1 MGTNDMADKMAD
13 NMAHNVA
20 GNVAEHAQPGGTST
34 LAGHRVARIGFGVMQ
49 LAEHRPG
56 RPALTPDAAT
66 AILRAA
72 VDSGINHLDTAEFY
86 GTRAAN
92 ANDLIRAALHPYPE
106 GLVLA
111 TKVGA
116 ERDAAGALL
125 PAQRPEQLR
134 AGVEA
139 NLARLGA
146 ERLAVVNLRRVDAA
160 PGIIAEGD
168 QVVDLDSQLAELL
181 SMRDEGKIDGIGLS
195 NVSVDQL
202 RHALPAGIVC
212 VQNSHSPVDR
222 ASEPVLDLCRE
233 HDIAWVPFC
242 PLGSAFPQ
250 WPKVA
255 DQPAVRTAAA
265 ALGVTPV
272 QVGIAW
278 HLAHYANTLLIAG
291 TADPAHLAENI
302 AAGDVRLDAETR
314 AAIDAIDA
322 IDIDAVV

>member
-1 MGTNDMADKMAD
+1 MSTD
-13 NMAHNVA
+13 NRAP
-20 GNVAEHAQPGGTST
+20 ESQHASRSASQPASRPGGTGT
-34 LAGHRVARIGFGVMQ
+34 LAGHQVARIGFGVMQ

-56 RPALTPDAAT
+56 RPAVTPDAAT

-72 VDSGINHLDTAEFY
+72 VDNGINHLDTAEFY
-86 GTRAAN
+86 GTHAAN
-92 ANDLIRAALHPYPE
+92 ANDLIRAALHPYADD
-106 GLVLA
+106 LVLA

-116 ERDAAGALL
+116 ERDAAGALV

-134 AGVEA
+134 ASIEA

-146 ERLAVVNLRRVDAA
+146 ERLGVVNIRRVDAA

-168 QVVDLDSQLAELL
+168 QIVDLDSQLAELIAL
-181 SMRDEGKIDGIGLS
+181 REAGKIDGIGLS
-195 NVSVDQL
+195 NVSAEQL
-202 RHALPAGIVC
+202 RHALPAGIAC

-233 HDIAWVPFC
+233 HGIAWVPFC

-278 HLAHYANTLLIAG
+278 HLAHYAGTLLIAG

-302 AAGDVRLDAETR
+302 AAGDVRLDADTR
-314 AAIDAIDA
+314 AAIDAIADEVTLPSA
-322 IDIDAVV
+322 F

>member
-1 MGTNDMADKMAD
+1 MSN
-13 NMAHNVA
+13 
-20 GNVAEHAQPGGTST
+20 EPGGTAT

-56 RPALTPDAAT
+56 RPAVSPEAAV
-66 AILRAA
+66 AILRKA
-72 VDSGINHLDTAEFY
+72 VDSGVNHLDTAEFY
-86 GTRAAN
+86 GTAAAN
-92 ANDLIRAALHPYPE
+92 ANDLIRAALHPYADE
-106 GLVLA
+106 LVLA

-116 ERDAAGALL
+116 ERDAAAKLV

-134 AGVEA
+134 ASVEA

-146 ERLAVVNLRRVDAA
+146 ERLAVVNLRRLDAA
-160 PGIIAEGD
+160 PGILAEGD
-168 QVVDLDSQLAELL
+168 QLVDLDSQLAELTAL
-181 SMRDEGKIDGIGLS
+181 RDAGKIDGIGLS
-195 NVSVDQL
+195 NISADQL
-202 RHALPAGIVC
+202 RQALPAGIAC

-255 DQPAVRTAAA
+255 DQPAVRAAA
-265 ALGVTPV
+265 SELGVTPV
-272 QVGIAW
+272 QIGLAW
-278 HLAHYANTLLIAG
+278 HLAHYDHTLLIAG

-302 AAGDVRLDAETR
+302 AAGDVRLDEASR
-314 AAIDAIDA
+314 AALDAI
-322 IDIDAVV
+322 AVPAS

>member
-1 MGTNDMADKMAD
+1 MSSEEKARVT
-13 NMAHNVA
+13 
-20 GNVAEHAQPGGTST
+20 EPGGAGT

-49 LAEHRPG
+49 LTEHRPG
-56 RPALTPDAAT
+56 RPPVDRDAAV
-66 AILRAA
+66 AILRQA

-92 ANDLIRAALHPYPE
+92 ANDLIRAALHPYSDT
-106 GLVLA
+106 LVLA

-116 ERDAAGALL
+116 ERDAAGALVL
-125 PAQRPEQLR
+125 TQRPEQLR
-134 AGVEA
+134 AEVEA
-139 NLARLGA
+139 NLTRLGV
-146 ERLAVVNLRRVDAA
+146 ERLALVNLRRADTA
-160 PGIIAEGD
+160 PGLIAEGD
-168 QVVDLDSQLAELL
+168 QVVDLDSQLAELTAL
-181 SMRDEGKIDGIGLS
+181 RDAGKIEGIGLS
-195 NVSVDQL
+195 NVSADQL
-202 RHALPAGIVC
+202 RHALPAGIAC

-233 HDIAWVPFC
+233 HGIAWVPFC

-272 QVGIAW
+272 QVGLAW
-278 HLAHYANTLLIAG
+278 HLAHYENTLLIAG

-302 AAGDVRLDAETR
+302 AAGDIHLDEATR
-314 AAIDAIDA
+314 AALDAIIVPA
-322 IDIDAVV
+322 S

>member
-1 MGTNDMADKMAD
+1 
-13 NMAHNVA
+13 
-20 GNVAEHAQPGGTST
+20 
-34 LAGHRVARIGFGVMQ
+34 MQ

-56 RPALTPDAAT
+56 RQPLDRDAAIALLRT
-66 AILRAA
+66 AVA
-72 VDSGINHLDTAEFY
+72 SGINHLDTADFY
-86 GTRAAN
+86 GTTAAN

-106 GLVLA
+106 DLVLA

-116 ERDAAGALL
+116 ERDATGALV

-139 NLARLGA
+139 NLARLGT

-168 QVVDLDSQLAELL
+168 QIVDLDSQLAELMAL
-181 SMRDEGKIDGIGLS
+181 RDAGKIDGIGLS

-202 RHALPAGIVC
+202 RHALPAGIAC

-222 ASEPVLDLCRE
+222 AAEPVLDLCRK

-255 DQPAVRTAAA
+255 DQPAVRDAAE
-265 ALGVTPV
+265 ALGVTSDP
-272 QVGIAW
+272 GRTG
-278 HLAHYANTLLIAG
+278 LASGAL
-291 TADPAHLAENI
+291 PAH
-302 AAGDVRLDAETR
+302 AADRRHGRSRASRREHRRRGRTPRFRDTR
-314 AAIDAIDA
+314 RTRRDHRPVALLSPPPRRTPRTAPTSATDTTVCN
-322 IDIDAVV
+322 AVSPDRPRRGMLPSDLGE